1 MRGAEIRNRRGGH
14 TLGRR
19 SSPLATP
26 PPPPPVDAPLRSQ
39 LDFAC
44 TMAYQ
49 PIVDAVAE
57 RTVAYEA
64 LVRGLQNEP
73 ASAVLTRDKPDEDAE
88 GAATEE
94 RCGTLA
100 VEIAAML
107 GIHES
112 GADLFVNFSP
122 ETGPLES
129 LALCSSIDAA
139 ERAGLPLNR
148 LILEITERE
157 PFRNAGEL
165 RRALQPY
172 RARGLRTA
180 LDDFGSGFSGLSTL
194 AAFGPDIVKIDMGL
208 TRGIET
214 DRAKRIIVQ
223 AVLRMCCAM
232 GIEVI
237 AEGVERAGQRDVLLG
252 LGIRL
257 MQGHFFSEPG
267 FERLPVW
274 PRHAAGAA

>member
-1 MRGAEIRNRRGGH
+1 MAG
-14 TLGRR
+14 
-19 SSPLATP
+19 P
-26 PPPPPVDAPLRSQ
+26 PTVVADVPLRSK
-39 LDFAC
+39 LDFSC

-49 PIVDAVAE
+49 PIVDAVE
-57 RTVAYEA
+57 QRTIAYEA
-64 LVRGLQNEP
+64 LVRGLHNEP
-73 ASAVLTRDKPDEDAE
+73 AATVLRDAADEEAE
-88 GAATEE
+88 GATEE

-122 ETGPLES
+122 EGGLLES
-129 LALCSSIDAA
+129 LTLCSAIDAA

-148 LILEITERE
+148 LILEITEQQ
-157 PFRNAGEL
+157 PFRNAAEL
-165 RRALQPY
+165 RRTLSPY

-180 LDDFGSGFSGLSTL
+180 LDDFGAGFSGLSTL
-194 AAFGPDIVKIDMGL
+194 AAFQPDIVKVDMAL
-208 TRGIET
+208 TWGIEA
-214 DRAKRIIVQ
+214 DRAKRVIVQ

-232 GIEVI
+232 GISVI
-237 AEGVERAGQRDVLLG
+237 AEGVEGPEQRDALLE

-257 MQGHFFSEPG
+257 MQGNFFSEPG

-274 PRHAAGAA
+274 PREAGAA